1 VHVTGTPLRPTTA
14 SRDGAGFRRRLQTDD
29 GVLVVAEHQP
39 PSRGTRDLAVVVVHG
54 FTLHS
59 RHPRI
64 RRIAAW
70 LRDPAG
76 LVLLDLRGH
85 GGSGGVCTL
94 GWEEVR
100 DVEAAVGWARSLGYA
115 RVATL
120 GFSLGSAV
128 VLRHAALYGGVDA
141 VAAVSGPGQWYYRGS
156 PRMRTLH
163 RLVLHPPGRVA
174 IRLIRGT
181 RIAADEWTEPYPL
194 DPVAAAAEIQ
204 APLLVVHGDLD
215 DYFPTEHARR
225 VAEAAGDRGTLWLV
239 PGFGH
244 AEGAVDASLTRR
256 IGDWLAA
263 QCPR

>member
-1 VHVTGTPLRPTTA
+1 MPGTQFRPATA
-14 SRDGAGFRRRLQTDD
+14 SRDRAVFRRRLQTDD

-39 PSRGTRDLAVVVVHG
+39 PSGGARDLAVVVVHG

-59 RHPRI
+59 KHPRL

-76 LVLLDLRGH
+76 IVMVDLRGH

-156 PRMRTLH
+156 SRMRTLH
-163 RLVLHPPGRVA
+163 RLVLSSSGRAA
-174 IRLIRGT
+174 IRLARGT
-181 RIAADEWTEPYPL
+181 RITPDEWTEPYPL
-194 DPVAAAAEIQ
+194 DPVASAAVILAHP
-204 APLLVVHGDLD
+204 AGGARRPGRLL
-215 DYFPTEHARR
+215 PAEHALR
-225 VAEAAGDRGTLWLV
+225 VAEAAGDRLTLWLV

-244 AEGAVDASLTRR
+244 AEGAVDQALARR
-256 IGDWLAA
+256 IADWLVT
-263 QCPR
+263 QCQR

>member
-1 VHVTGTPLRPTTA
+1 MPGTQFRSAPA
-14 SRDGAGFRRRLQTDD
+14 SRDGAGFRRRLQADD
-29 GVLVVAEHQP
+29 GVLVMAEHLP
-39 PSRGTRDLAVVVVHG
+39 PSRGSRDLAIVVVHG
-54 FTLHS
+54 FALHS
-59 RHPRI
+59 RHPRL
-64 RRIAAW
+64 RRVAAW

-76 LVLLDLRGH
+76 LVLIDLRGH
-85 GGSGGVCTL
+85 GGSGGVSTL

-100 DVEAAVGWARSLGYA
+100 DVEAAVGWARSLRYS

-128 VLRHAALYGGVDA
+128 VLRHAALYGDVDA

-156 PRMRTLH
+156 SRMRTLH
-163 RLVLHPPGRVA
+163 RLVLNPPGRAA
-174 IRLIRGT
+174 IRLARGT
-181 RIAADEWTEPYPL
+181 RVTPDEWTEPYPL
-194 DPVAAAAEIQ
+194 DPVASAAEIQ

-244 AEGAVDASLTRR
+244 AEGAVDRPLVRR
-256 IGDWLAA
+256 IGAWLEA

>member
-1 VHVTGTPLRPTTA
+1 MPGTQFRSATA
-14 SRDGAGFRRRLQTDD
+14 SRDPTVFRRRLQADD
-29 GVLVVAEHQP
+29 GVIVVAEHQP
-39 PSRGTRDLAVVVVHG
+39 SGGARDLAVVVVHG

-59 RHPRI
+59 KHPRL
-64 RRIAAW
+64 RRIASW

-76 LVLLDLRGH
+76 IVMVDLRGH

-100 DVEAAVGWARSLGYA
+100 DVDAAVGWARSLGYA

-156 PRMRTLH
+156 SRMRTLH
-163 RLVLHPPGRVA
+163 RLVLSSPGRAA
-174 IRLIRGT
+174 IRLARGT
-181 RIAADEWTEPYPL
+181 RITADEWTEPYPL
-194 DPVAAAAEIQ
+194 DPVASAAEIA

-244 AEGAVDASLTRR
+244 AEGAVDQPLARR
-256 IGDWLAA
+256 IADWLVA